1 MLAGVQKFDKS
12 FDIMSLKKP
21 QNGKSPTA
29 LFISKFQLL
38 SKNRNQEVFRIIP
51 YSFNINVN
59 NKEEQEDNNVVDL
72 TKVSTPLPVETNKI
86 VDKVEQQEEKVEKL
100 NVNNIDQFL

>member
-1 MLAGVQKFDKS
+1 MLAGEQKFDKS

-59 NKEEQEDNNVVDL
+59 NKEEEQEDNNVVDL

-86 VDKVEQQEEKVEKL
+86 VDKVEKL
-100 NVNNIDQFL
+100 SVNNIDQFL